1 VHEKSSNQH
10 FIEGAQNMYKILI
23 TLDNGDKHTKS
34 FNFQGEPLTKESNA
48 NFELDRICHR
58 DINEDTWMLVD
69 DEVRIIIDHIAS
81 LKIIVE

>member
-1 VHEKSSNQH
+1 
-10 FIEGAQNMYKILI
+10 MYKILI

-48 NFELDRICHR
+48 SFELDRICHR
-58 DINEDTWMLVD
+58 DITEDTWMLVD
-69 DEVRIIIDHIAS
+69 NEVRIINGHIAS

>member
-1 VHEKSSNQH
+1 VNNKSSTQQ

>member
-1 VHEKSSNQH
+1 VHEKSSTQQ
-10 FIEGAQNMYKILI
+10 FIEGARSMYKILI